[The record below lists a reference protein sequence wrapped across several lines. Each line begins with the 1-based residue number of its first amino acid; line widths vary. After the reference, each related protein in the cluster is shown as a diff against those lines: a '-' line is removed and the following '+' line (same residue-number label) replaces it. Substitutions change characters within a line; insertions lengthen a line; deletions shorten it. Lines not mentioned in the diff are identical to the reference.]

1 MPSIYDLM
9 SKQSYSSLR
18 PLWAEQVFN
27 AVALDVISQAVSDDV
42 AEKYL
47 RMASGD
53 LKRFDSTACSD
64 LRRLIRARNNG

>member
-9 SKQSYSSLR
+9 PKQSYSSLR

-42 AEKYL
+42 AENYL
-47 RMASGD
+47 RIASGD
-53 LKRFDSTACSD
+53 LKGSDNAACSD